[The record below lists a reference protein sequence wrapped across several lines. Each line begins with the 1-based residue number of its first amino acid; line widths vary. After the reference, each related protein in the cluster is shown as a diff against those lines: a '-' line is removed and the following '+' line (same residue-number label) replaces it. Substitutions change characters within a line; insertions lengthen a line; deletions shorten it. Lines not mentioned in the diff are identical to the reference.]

1 MTEQG
6 EPFELSGLPKA
17 SCSLCNIFPKGQMG
31 ERNLKTV
38 KPDMDA
44 KNTNNWR
51 L

>member
-6 EPFELSGLPKA
+6 EPFEVSGIHKASGL
-17 SCSLCNIFPKGQMG
+17 LCNIFSKGQMG
-31 ERNLKTV
+31 ERNLKTL